1 MESKKILNMHT
12 NAASGGLYSIQIGSL
27 STGTSST
34 TVGTSTSSS
43 FNIEYEKKLESAKFI
58 EQEIG
63 NVIEMVYSLVQS
75 SSPHITYTYYPYNS
89 TPKKSMIKEIYG
101 VVDGQMVLIQTI
113 KGYEEPGYYVEPTI
127 EWEE

>member
-1 MESKKILNMHT
+1 MHT
-12 NAASGGLYSIQIGSL
+12 NAASGGLSNIQIGSL

-43 FNIEYEKKLESAKFI
+43 FNIQYEKKLESATFI

-63 NVIEMVYSLVQS
+63 NVIEMVYSLVQIPGS
-75 SSPHITYTYYPYNS
+75 YITYTYYPYNS

>member
-12 NAASGGLYSIQIGSL
+12 NVASGGLTNIQIGSL
-27 STGTSST
+27 STDGTST
-34 TVGTSTSSS
+34 IVGTSTSSS
-43 FNIEYEKKLESAKFI
+43 FNIQYEKKLESSQFI

-63 NVIEMVYSLVQS
+63 NIIEMVYSLVQS
-75 SSPHITYTYYPYNS
+75 SGPYITYTHYPYS

-113 KGYEEPGYYVEPTI
+113 KGYEEPGYYVEPTV